1 MNENELA
8 GTIIALIVL
17 AGVGLMV
24 AAMMNRR
31 RFRELEHRERLA
43 MIERGVVPSPESD
56 PAAFEARIGAAAHD
70 TGTRYRTAG
79 VLMIGLGLGLLVLL
93 TFAAHEPMVGIG
105 VGGGWAVLGAAS
117 LYDYFLNFQAGTVDI
132 GITLDV
138 TAPTGRVRAAFSG
151 LIGIEPG
158 RAFRAVQRRCLRR
171 LADFD
176 GIEVASI
183 KASGGRERP
192 GEPLRYSNWSIR
204 PTNTTCHTVAGRV
217 KRHSL
222 PRHVPEFLS
231 GLRRLSALRPAR
243 P

>member
-1 MNENELA
+1 VNENELA

-93 TFAAHEPMVGIG
+93 TFAAQEPMVGIG

-117 LYDYFLNFQAGTVDI
+117 LYNYFLISRREQSTSEQRWTSPLPPAGS
-132 GITLDV
+132 
-138 TAPTGRVRAAFSG
+138 APRF
-151 LIGIEPG
+151 PG
-158 RAFRAVQRRCLRR
+158 
-171 LADFD
+171 
-176 GIEVASI
+176 
-183 KASGGRERP
+183 
-192 GEPLRYSNWSIR
+192 
-204 PTNTTCHTVAGRV
+204 
-217 KRHSL
+217 SL
-222 PRHVPEFLS
+222 Q
-231 GLRRLSALRPAR
+231 
-243 P
+243 

>member
-8 GTIIALIVL
+8 GTIIALIVF

-24 AAMMNRR
+24 GAMMNRR

-56 PAAFEARIGAAAHD
+56 PAGFEARLGGPPHD

-117 LYDYFLNFQAGTVDI
+117 LYNYFLIAKRQPSASEKRWTPPGSTAGSEPRSPSAFQ
-132 GITLDV
+132 
-138 TAPTGRVRAAFSG
+138 
-151 LIGIEPG
+151 
-158 RAFRAVQRRCLRR
+158 
-171 LADFD
+171 
-176 GIEVASI
+176 
-183 KASGGRERP
+183 
-192 GEPLRYSNWSIR
+192 
-204 PTNTTCHTVAGRV
+204 
-217 KRHSL
+217 
-222 PRHVPEFLS
+222 
-231 GLRRLSALRPAR
+231 
-243 P
+243 